1 KPFGAIT
8 QFCKELVDAGA
19 IQGAH
24 VYFFT
29 PNDLDGSASSL
40 DAWVYAN
47 GWRRM
52 RVPAPDVVNN
62 RLTMRKLENKPS
74 VQHFLREVKS
84 RYGTHVFNE
93 KFLDKSEVFEALRK
107 SGTLARY
114 LPESHL
120 LRDMSM
126 MKAMCARYSSVF
138 LKPVRG

>member
-1 KPFGAIT
+1 
-8 QFCKELVDAGA
+8 
-19 IQGAH
+19 
-24 VYFFT
+24 
-29 PNDLDGSASSL
+29 
-40 DAWVYAN
+40 
-47 GWRRM
+47 
-52 RVPAPDVVNN
+52 APDVVNN

-138 LKPVRG
+138 LKPVRGSLGKGIIKITRMNAGSYIAHHATSVGTRRQQYASLAKLYASVAVKMK